1 MTDKGERLLVSC
13 TVRMEPAH
21 VGVDTSPS
29 SAHLIASSCEI
40 PYKRFR
46 NGGGFA

>member
-1 MTDKGERLLVSC
+1 MTDGRARVLVGCASC
-13 TVRMEPAH
+13 MEPAH

-29 SAHLIASSCEI
+29 SAHLIASTCEM
-40 PYKRFR
+40 PYKRVH